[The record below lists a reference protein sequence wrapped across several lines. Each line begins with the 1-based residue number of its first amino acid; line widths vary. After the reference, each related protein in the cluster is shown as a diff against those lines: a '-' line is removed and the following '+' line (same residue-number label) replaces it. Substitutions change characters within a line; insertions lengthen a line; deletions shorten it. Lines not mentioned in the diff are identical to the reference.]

1 MTIVRELANFAQSPE
16 TLERDLLPLL
26 QLRVLGPDGV
36 MRADAA
42 PADLAYALQII
53 SRTRI
58 IMADSWEQ
66 CKTTTNASNSAKP
79 FSGNGSQTNDD
90 DKDIDPESFAR
101 LMRQFHDWYGI

>member
-66 CKTTTNASNSAKP
+66 CKTTTNASNSARP
-79 FSGNGSQTNDD
+79 LSGNGSQTNDD